1 MFDLGVFTIAPQ
13 LKTKGHKV
21 NIIFIPDLMRECYA
35 PKELSNKTVNRICE
49 FLQPSDLIGI
59 NCLSENYLKTSIFV
73 DYIKKTLNKPLV
85 WGGIHAT
92 LRPQDC
98 IRHADM
104 VCVGEGEE
112 AIVELACKMGSKE
125 PIGNINNMI
134 FKDFNSKMT
143 NLTLRPPVDLNLL
156 KPFDYDLEYQYIVEG
171 ANIRNV
177 KESDFKGNF
186 LSYSS
191 RGCPFRCSY
200 CCNSTMLDKT
210 YKGEK
215 YCRQRNVDKIIEE
228 LKNIKSK
235 FVSCKAIW
243 FNEADFLHGKPQV
256 TIDDFSR
263 KYKAEINIP
272 FYIWTNPASIN
283 EYNIPG
289 LVSAGF
295 KETNIGTINANPEI
309 QKGVYNRTATSTL
322 YKNASTILKNN
333 NVLVEYDFILCN
345 PYEKKEHIIN
355 NINLLRS
362 FPLPFKTVI
371 YSLTYF
377 SDTVLFDK
385 AVKDGIINRES
396 YASSYIEAA
405 YKAWFFN
412 DENTYLNG
420 IASMMRGPARRVK
433 YFGKV
438 YGLLPGAVIDIL
450 TSGPFVKFF
459 SLRLFRFTLYPLFGT
474 VIKMIYVMI
483 VRVIR
488 FYRMLMCAP
497 KMLYD
502 TILADKEKK
511 CRPIF

>member
-1 MFDLGVFTIAPQ
+1 MNISLIAPIMFDLGVFTIAPQ

-35 PKELSNKTVNRICE
+35 PEKISNKTVNRICE
-49 FLQPSDLIGI
+49 FLQPSDFIGI

-73 DYIKKTLNKPLV
+73 DYIKKRLNKPLV

-98 IRHADM
+98 IRHADI

-112 AIVELACKMGSKE
+112 AIVELACKMERKE
-125 PIGNINNMI
+125 PIENINNMI
-134 FKDFNSKMT
+134 FKDTNPKMT
-143 NLTLRPPVDLNLL
+143 GLMLRPPINLNLL
-156 KPFDYDLEYQYIVEG
+156 KPFDYDLEYQYVVEG
-171 ANIRNV
+171 ENIRKV
-177 KESDFKGNF
+177 KENDFKGNF

-200 CCNSTMLDKT
+200 CCNSTTLDKT
-210 YKGEK
+210 YKGQK
-215 YCRQRNVDKIIEE
+215 YCRQRSVDNVIEE
-228 LKNIKSK
+228 LRGIKSK
-235 FVSCKAIW
+235 FVSCKSIW
-243 FNEADFLHGKPQV
+243 FNEADFLHGKDQV

-263 KYKAEINIP
+263 KCKAEINTP

-283 EYNIPG
+283 EYNIPS
-289 LVSAGF
+289 LVSAGLRG
-295 KETNIGTINANPEI
+295 TNIGTINANPEI
-309 QKGVYNRTATSTL
+309 QRGVYNRTATSAL
-322 YKNASTILKNN
+322 YMRASTILKNN
-333 NVLVEYDFILCN
+333 NVSVEYDLILCN

-377 SDTVLFDK
+377 SDTALFER

-396 YASSYIEAA
+396 HTSSYIEAA

-420 IASMMRGPARRVK
+420 IASMMRGHARRVK
-433 YFGKV
+433 LFGKV
-438 YGLLPGAVIDIL
+438 YGLLPDAIVAIL
-450 TSGPFVKFF
+450 ISKPFVKFF
-459 SLRLFRFTLYPLFGT
+459 SLRLFKLTLYPLLGII
-474 VIKMIYVMI
+474 IKMIYVMI
-483 VRVIR
+483 VRVVK
-488 FYRMLMCAP
+488 FYRIYMQKFIQCSQES
-497 KMLYD
+497 K
-502 TILADKEKK
+502 
-511 CRPIF
+511 